1 MLPLDHIAD
10 SELQDQDQD
19 PYAELTLHFKREKTR
34 LIEEVGKYIQIPKGM
49 KVLLNTATQGPVP
62 NATGDKKTNTVTV
75 YPPFFNDDR
84 LNFND
89 RVSVLFHE
97 IVHVKEDIVAEIKK
111 YTLTEVVEDITS
123 IPMNTFVKE
132 KLRSLYED
140 DYETIDEMAG
150 DYMSSFKTILN
161 KEYYVNEVNAYEKEI
176 ATIKNVSYINMILP
190 EISIYESTPKTPKT
204 DFAGFKLVENQ

>member
-1 MLPLDHIAD
+1 MLPLDHITD

-89 RVSVLFHE
+89 RVSVLLDRRA
-97 IVHVKEDIVAEIKK
+97 HV
-111 YTLTEVVEDITS
+111 
-123 IPMNTFVKE
+123 
-132 KLRSLYED
+132 
-140 DYETIDEMAG
+140 
-150 DYMSSFKTILN
+150 
-161 KEYYVNEVNAYEKEI
+161 
-176 ATIKNVSYINMILP
+176 
-190 EISIYESTPKTPKT
+190 
-204 DFAGFKLVENQ
+204 